1 MAGEQPGGSRHPV
14 LTVALVALT
23 ALVLI
28 GGSFKLILLPPVT
41 SAIASNTVNDQ
52 LSPLGHDELV
62 AVAEVGRAY
71 VAGDR
76 GAVLPEG
83 DDEQIAF
90 PADVVSHMEDVRLV
104 IQAAHVLT
112 LVLVVLLVGVMVVAG
127 RRAGR
132 NTVAS
137 GLFVGGITAV
147 ALALLLVVVGVL
159 NFDALFTS
167 MHKLF
172 FADGTWTFA
181 EDSLL
186 ICTYPLSFWTGMAIV
201 WALALAFLSAVSATV
216 GFLLRSRPT

>member
-1 MAGEQPGGSRHPV
+1 
-14 LTVALVALT
+14 VALT

-28 GGSFKLILLPPVT
+28 GASFKLILLPPVT
-41 SAIASNTVNDQ
+41 SAIANNTVNDR
-52 LSPLGHDELV
+52 LSPLRHDELV
-62 AVAEVGRAY
+62 AVAETGRAY
-71 VAGDR
+71 VAGER

-83 DDEQIAF
+83 DDERTAF

-112 LVLVVLLVGVMVVAG
+112 LVLAALLVAVMVVAG

-132 NTVAS
+132 STVAA
-137 GLFVGGITAV
+137 GLFAGGITAV

-159 NFDALFTS
+159 NFDALFTG

-186 ICTYPLSFWTGMAIV
+186 ICAYPLPFWTGMAIV
-201 WALALAFLSAVSATV
+201 WALALAFLSAASATV
-216 GFLLRSRPT
+216 GFLLRSRPA